1 MNFTKLLHEV
11 DFTGDEDML
20 NEACYDTMSVDEVK
34 DDLEING
41 MSSSLLDFMD
51 NDDIVECFLELVAR
65 VTSATPAE
73 GNYVKLMEIEDY
85 VGGIISF
92 YVDHDKKHVLK

>member
-11 DFTGDEDML
+11 NYTGDEHTL
-20 NEACYDTMSVDEVK
+20 NELCYTTMNIEEVK

-65 VTSATPAE
+65 VTADFSQDSGT
-73 GNYVKLMEIEDY
+73 KLMDIEEY
-85 VGGIISF
+85 VSGIISF
-92 YVDHDKKHVLK
+92 YVDHDKKNVLK